1 MEVHKGGSRG
11 ERANVEGS
19 VEVVADAAVAG
30 FEKVVGFALSA
41 AVQMRPVA
49 LVVVAA

>member
-11 ERANVEGS
+11 ERANVEES
-19 VEVVADAAVAG
+19 VEVVADAAG
-30 FEKVVGFALSA
+30 SEKLVGFALSA
-41 AVQMRPVA
+41 AVQMKPVA